1 MEYDENIVNEILH
14 SGIDLR
20 EYSANVDKNLVELEN
35 DTIADY
41 IKEADNISE
50 LHSQITASD
59 QILERLEGMLCAF
72 QADLSNICQEILSLQ
87 ELSASL
93 NIRLKNKQKIR
104 MEMSEFI
111 EDIII
116 PESVI
121 KHIVETP
128 VSEKEF
134 TEQLYILDHKI
145 SFVKVIHIMI
155 KVVCCNLFFFQEQS
169 FREAKACYDVMEIL
183 NNLKSKAI
191 FKIREYILKKIYS
204 CRKPMTNYHIVQ
216 NALLKNKFFFKF
228 LASHER
234 DIAGE
239 IQTEYIETMGR
250 IYYSY
255 FKEYISKLM
264 KLIYDDLPDKDDLM
278 GNDDSH
284 KTNRSSIFTLKNST
298 IKHRSNVFALGDRE
312 SLLSTE
318 LESALIVPHAST
330 KNDTKYSLE
339 CIFRGI
345 QFAFLDNACRE
356 YLFISEYFMSNTKI
370 SQEFFHSIFSK
381 TLDLL
386 FKNIDDLFLQSFD
399 TIALFVCLHII
410 YRYRMLSL
418 KRNVYVLNLYWE
430 RVVKTIW
437 PQFEKLFIMHIE
449 SIKLCDLSK
458 MNSIDNR
465 PHYITRKYAEFSA
478 AIMIINDT
486 FPDERVSN
494 LLIILQVFY

>member
-1 MEYDENIVNEILH
+1 
-14 SGIDLR
+14 
-20 EYSANVDKNLVELEN
+20 
-35 DTIADY
+35 
-41 IKEADNISE
+41 
-50 LHSQITASD
+50 
-59 QILERLEGMLCAF
+59 
-72 QADLSNICQEILSLQ
+72 
-87 ELSASL
+87 
-93 NIRLKNKQKIR
+93 
-104 MEMSEFI
+104 
-111 EDIII
+111 
-116 PESVI
+116 
-121 KHIVETP
+121 
-128 VSEKEF
+128 
-134 TEQLYILDHKI
+134 
-145 SFVKVIHIMI
+145 
-155 KVVCCNLFFFQEQS
+155 
-169 FREAKACYDVMEIL
+169 MEIL